1 MIKIA
6 HIITDLD
13 VGGAEMMLYKLLS
26 HMDQQRFMN
35 MVISLKPMGPLGAKI
50 RSLGIPVFD
59 LGMRRGIITPMGF
72 LRLVKLVLSWN
83 PTIIQ
88 TWLYHADLIG
98 FLVAK
103 VTRTGKVV
111 WNIRCSN
118 MDLRHYPRLT
128 SWTVK
133 FCTMLSP
140 FPEIVITNSYSARK
154 YHKGLGYNPK
164 KFVVIPNGFDVDI
177 FSPET
182 EARGRLGSELRVE
195 KDSILVGLVAR
206 FDPMKD
212 HRTFLKAAGEIVE
225 RASHVHFVVA
235 GDGMEYNNKELS
247 QLIDEPA
254 LRSHVHLLGQ
264 RDDMSAIAA
273 ALDIACSS
281 SSYGEG
287 FSNTVGEAMACG
299 VPCVVT
305 DVGDSARIVG
315 VTGKVVPVRDPDAL
329 ANAII
334 ELLELPFE
342 ERQEL
347 GKAARERIRKHYS
360 LDKIVRD
367 YEKVYSRIAKH

>member
-1 MIKIA
+1 LIKIA

-72 LRLVKLVLSWN
+72 LRLVKLVLSWK

-128 SWTVK
+128 GWTVK
-133 FCTMLSP
+133 FCAMLSP
-140 FPEIVITNSYSARK
+140 FPEIVITNSYSAKK

-182 EARGRLGSELRVE
+182 EAKGRLRSELRVE

-212 HRTFLKAAGEIVE
+212 HRTFLKAAGKIVE
-225 RASHVHFVVA
+225 RASHVHFVLA
-235 GDGMEYNNKELS
+235 GDGIEYNNKELS
-247 QLIDEPA
+247 PLIDEPA

-281 SSYGEG
+281 SYGEG
-287 FSNTVGEAMACG
+287 FSNAIGEAMACG

-315 VTGKVVPVRDPDAL
+315 ETGKVVPPKTPDAL

-347 GKAARERIRKHYS
+347 GKAARERIRKYYS
-360 LDKIVRD
+360 LDKIVKD
-367 YEKVYSRIAKH
+367 YEKVYSRIAMR

>member
-13 VGGAEMMLYKLLS
+13 IGGAEIMLHKLLS
-26 HMDQQRFMN
+26 RLDQQRFMN

-50 RSLGIPVFD
+50 LSLGVPVFD

-72 LRLVKLVLSWN
+72 LRLAKLVLSWK

-103 VTRTGKVV
+103 VVGTGKVV

-133 FCTMLSP
+133 LCSMFSP
-140 FPEIVITNSYSARK
+140 FPETVITNSYSAKK
-154 YHKGLGYNPK
+154 YHKELGYNPK

-177 FSPET
+177 FSPAT
-182 EARGRLGSELRVE
+182 EARDRLRSELRVE
-195 KDSILVGLVAR
+195 KDSKLVGLVAR

-212 HRTFLKAAGEIVE
+212 HRTFLLAAGRIVA
-225 RASHVHFVVA
+225 RAPHVHFVLA
-235 GDGMEYNNKELS
+235 GDRIEYKNKELS
-247 QLIDEPA
+247 LLIDE
-254 LRSHVHLLGQ
+254 LELKSHVHLLGQ
-264 RDDMSAIAA
+264 RDNISAIVS
-273 ALDIACSS
+273 ALDIACS

-287 FSNTVGEAMACG
+287 FSNAIGEAMACS

-315 VTGKVVPVRDPDAL
+315 ETGKVVPPQDP
-329 ANAII
+329 NAFAESIL
-334 ELLELPFE
+334 ELLRLSSE
-342 ERQEL
+342 ERRGL
-347 GKAARERIRKHYS
+347 GRLARERISKHYS
-360 LDKIVRD
+360 IDKIAID
-367 YEKVYSRIAKH
+367 YERLYWDIAGR